1 MPDNAPRILV
11 LDDEAMIL
19 ELCTAVLSTE
29 GYLIDTVSDGND
41 AIALLDKNKYDAII
55 SDMKM
60 PSLNGSKFYEIIKIN
75 HPELSKKI
83 IFITGDVMN
92 IETKAF
98 LEKTNVPY
106 LIKPFRLN
114 DLKEAVRRVL

>member
-1 MPDNAPRILV
+1 MPENAPRILV
-11 LDDEAMIL
+11 LDDETMIL
-19 ELCTAVLSTE
+19 ELCTAVLSAE
-29 GYLIDTVSDGND
+29 GYLIDAVSDGND

-60 PSLNGSKFYEIIKIN
+60 PSLSGSKFYEIIKKN
-75 HPELSKKI
+75 YPELSKKI
-83 IFITGDVMN
+83 IFITGDALS
-92 IETKAF
+92 IETKTF

-114 DLKEAVRRVL
+114 DLKEAVSRIL

>member
-11 LDDEAMIL
+11 LDDETMIL
-19 ELCTAVLSTE
+19 ELCTAILNTE
-29 GYLIDTVSDGND
+29 GYLIDAVSDGND

-60 PSLNGSKFYEIIKIN
+60 PSLSGSKFYEIIKKN
-75 HPELSKKI
+75 YPELSKKI

-98 LEKTNVPY
+98 LEKTNAPY

-114 DLKEAVRRVL
+114 ELKEAVRRIL

>member
-1 MPDNAPRILV
+1 MPENAPRILV
-11 LDDEAMIL
+11 LDDETMIL
-19 ELCTAVLSTE
+19 ELCTAVLSAE
-29 GYLIDTVSDGND
+29 GYLIDAVSDGND

-55 SDMKM
+55 SDIKM
-60 PSLNGSKFYEIIKIN
+60 PSLSGSKFYEIIKKN
-75 HPELSKKI
+75 YPELSKKI

-92 IETKAF
+92 IETKTF

-114 DLKEAVRRVL
+114 DLKEAVSRIL